1 MPMVEKTYPATDES
15 LAKLTALA
23 EEIMDSNDVPM
34 KVSMQ
39 VTVAIEEIFVNIAH
53 YAYEDKE
60 GDAKITIDLTDSKIA
75 ITFIDSGVPFNPL
88 EKPDPDITLSADD
101 RAIGGLGIYMVK
113 KSMTDVDYKYENSQN
128 ILTITKEW

>member
-1 MPMVEKTYPATDES
+1 MVEKTYPATDES

>member
-75 ITFIDSGVPFNPL
+75 ITFIDNGVPFNPL